1 MERMKISND
10 GLDGRIACNQWMM
23 KMIVIFLVTLSKMRY
38 LLGNL
43 MKKKKN
49 IKKEGENIL

>member
-43 MKKKKN
+43 MKKKN
-49 IKKEGENIL
+49 IKKEGKNIL